1 MVYPNPW
8 NGEGPLKLSVTLGAP
23 GEVQVKL
30 FTSAFRKV
38 WQDQFLQEPSGN
50 DQLLLSLPRLAN
62 GIYYLVVESE
72 GKRWV
77 VKLIVL
83 G

>member
-1 MVYPNPW
+1 MLIGLPQ
-8 NGEGPLKLSVTLGAP
+8 G
-23 GEVQVKL
+23 GEVKVKL

-38 WQDQFLQEPSGN
+38 WQRDFNNEPAGE
-50 DQLLLSLPRLAN
+50 DRLTLNVPPMAN
-62 GIYYLVVESE
+62 GIYYLVVEAD

-77 VKLIVL
+77 VKWLVL